1 MTIRQTL
8 GNAFDTAESL
18 RIHQEPQ
25 GNPCHATV
33 GPRATLR
40 DSQGTHRF
48 QEIRPSNEIISLHD
62 MAGLYRLYNMIHDM
76 IDDMIH
82 DMMDMDAT
90 K

>member
-1 MTIRQTL
+1 MTILQTF
-8 GNAFDTAESL
+8 GNAFDTAESP

-25 GNPCHATV
+25 GNPYHETI
-33 GPRATLR
+33 GPRATRR

-62 MAGLYRLYNMIHDM
+62 IADIAGLYRLYNIIH
-76 IDDMIH
+76 DMIH